1 MVASSSF
8 PESFNSQ
15 HQIRSF
21 AGGKWPAEVA
31 DLRKATFFEEKKFL
45 DEGSLFDA
53 NDQKGTH
60 IAVYDGDGKLC
71 GATHIMLAEDSGFAG
86 HTGIPSKYLTS
97 AAYSSR
103 TAVANDA
110 RFRGIFPLLM
120 YAAMGWARLNG
131 RSLAVGFMEEGEPP
145 IKKLLGCEPIPGAPK
160 RAVQG
165 ADGRAYFVL
174 PSHGF
179 ISQLTCRAF
188 EAMPRGLKHLVRHTL
203 MPAELVETARAEI
216 FEFYKNPWSEKV
228 YAGSLTLNEYGRA
241 IANLHQYVRWT
252 TRLLAQIT
260 GQTDDPELRAHFI
273 DHLGGEID
281 HERMLEADL
290 RGLGWD
296 VDWVMNRMAPDP
308 DILNF
313 MSVQQSLVSFE
324 RDPVLFLMVPLV
336 AEGLSGFLNQ
346 EFIDALDRCMHSWGI
361 QNPRSVT
368 KFLRSHIHTDG
379 GDDGH
384 WAAVEKA
391 IAGRI
396 RDEAHH
402 QRALSVIHAVS
413 QSMKRAYANYVAVP
427 DLGHAVMAGG
437 MDEIGAGG
445 VDKIGEWAL
454 PVTGAV
460 EPGHLSDMR

>member
-1 MVASSSF
+1 MGA
-8 PESFNSQ
+8 
-15 HQIRSF
+15 
-21 AGGKWPAEVA
+21 
-31 DLRKATFFEEKKFL
+31 
-45 DEGSLFDA
+45 DA
-53 NDQKGTH
+53 N
-60 IAVYDGDGKLC
+60 
-71 GATHIMLAEDSGFAG
+71 
-86 HTGIPSKYLTS
+86 P
-97 AAYSSR
+97 
-103 TAVANDA
+103 
-110 RFRGIFPLLM
+110 
-120 YAAMGWARLNG
+120 
-131 RSLAVGFMEEGEPP
+131 
-145 IKKLLGCEPIPGAPK
+145 
-160 RAVQG
+160 
-165 ADGRAYFVL
+165 YFVV
-174 PSHGF
+174 PAHGTV
-179 ISQLTCRAF
+179 SQWACRAF
-188 EAMPRGLKHLVRHTL
+188 EAMPRGLKNLVRHTL

-216 FEFYKNPWSEKV
+216 FEFYENPWFKKI

-336 AEGLSGFLNQ
+336 AEGLSGFLTQ

-413 QSMKRAYANYVAVP
+413 RSMKRAYANYVAVP
-427 DLGHAVMAGG
+427 DLGGIGRQGQRAVYTVPN
-437 MDEIGAGG
+437 DENEHIA
-445 VDKIGEWAL
+445 EL
-454 PVTGAV
+454 
-460 EPGHLSDMR
+460 